1 MIGIFSFLDKYSEI
15 VEIKQWIKI
24 NKEPPRSWD
33 KKNVVVMSS
42 HGTYREVI
50 STKTWVAP
58 VCYI

>member
-24 NKEPPRSWD
+24 NKEHPRSWD
-33 KKNVVVMSS
+33 NKNVVVMCS

-50 STKTWVAP
+50 STKTGVAH